1 MLSKGRELPLRPK
14 TFEVLQLLLRR
25 PGQLVTKAE
34 LLEGVWAN
42 RFVGDAVLKASIR
55 ELRRALGDDPKVPR
69 FIETVHR
76 RGYRLVGQILV
87 IEPAKSDLSFRRV
100 AGKGPE
106 LPDEAEAFRP
116 VLEAL
121 EGLWEGE
128 SEWWKEEESSGGKE
142 R

>member
-1 MLSKGRELPLRPK
+1 
-14 TFEVLQLLLRR
+14 
-25 PGQLVTKAE
+25 
-34 LLEGVWAN
+34 WAN

-76 RGYRLVGQILV
+76 RGYRLVGQILM
-87 IEPAKSDLSFRRV
+87 IEPAEPDLSFRQV

-121 EGLWEGE
+121 EELCDGE
-128 SEWWKEEESSGGKE
+128 SEWFIVRLCRK
-142 R
+142 RV